1 MQPDTVTQFQEDIF
15 GGRWDAALQLLPK
28 LTFDSDVAL
37 QASMHQAYL
46 YLRSPSLK
54 VSLAVPLL
62 LGHVIR
68 AVCAWVLS
76 DLRATRHVKTLTR

>member
-46 YLRSPSLK
+46 YLHSPALY
-54 VSLAVPLL
+54 VSLPVPLL
-62 LGHVIR
+62 LGHKGR
-68 AVCAWVLS
+68 AVCNWVLS
-76 DLRATRHVKTLTR
+76 DARATRHIKTLTR

>member
-37 QASMHQAYL
+37 QAS
-46 YLRSPSLK
+46 R
-54 VSLAVPLL
+54 
-62 LGHVIR
+62 R
-68 AVCAWVLS
+68 
-76 DLRATRHVKTLTR
+76 